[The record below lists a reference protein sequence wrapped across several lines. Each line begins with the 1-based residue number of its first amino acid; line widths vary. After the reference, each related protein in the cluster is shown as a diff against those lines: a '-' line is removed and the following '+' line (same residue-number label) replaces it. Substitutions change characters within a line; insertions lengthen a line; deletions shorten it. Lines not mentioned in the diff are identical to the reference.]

1 MTRDRV
7 VDAAV
12 ELLNER
18 DFADVSMQEVADRA
32 GVAVRT
38 VYRNFRTRDELL
50 DGVVAAVNEHLTRA
64 VGPFP
69 GSPDDYVASSARTAA
84 AALDLEPYYR
94 ALFATSAGRTA
105 HHAKGVR
112 RRDGLVALY
121 ADELAGAANVTAR
134 RFASLLH
141 LVTSSN
147 AVFFLKD
154 YDELVDADI
163 ARTLQW
169 AALVLTEAVR
179 DPRLRDVLASV
190 SGEEQP

>member
-18 DFADVSMQEVADRA
+18 DFADLSMQEVADRA
-32 GVAVRT
+32 RVAVRT
-38 VYRNFRTRDELL
+38 VYRNFPTREDLL
-50 DGVVAAVNEHLTRA
+50 AGVVAAVNDHLTRA

-69 GSPDDYVASSARTAA
+69 ESPDDYVASSARTAA

-105 HHAKGVR
+105 HHAKGIR
-112 RRDGLVALY
+112 RRDSLVELY
-121 ADELAGAANVTAR
+121 ADELAGAADDTAK

-169 AALVLTEAVR
+169 AVLVLTNAIR
-179 DPRLRDVLASV
+179 DPRLRDALASDP
-190 SGEEQP
+190 GKEQS